1 MLPGPITCTVPP
13 LKLPPSLPVLLL
25 AVGVTTIVM
34 VAVDPDCS
42 DIGPQLT
49 LPLVELLLVQLPE
62 LMLAELNVSG
72 TIVAAELR
80 SSVTVIPLARSG
92 PLFVSV

>member
-13 LKLPPSLPVLLL
+13 LKLPPSLPLLL

-49 LPLVELLLVQLPE
+49 PPPVELLLVQLPE
-62 LMLAELNVSG
+62 LMLAELNVTG

-80 SSVTVIPLARSG
+80 SSVTVIPLAKSG